1 MSPATSTTTT
11 TAAAAVQFNHMGD
24 SVLATGGSAS
34 DAAPFYGAAGVIGE
48 SPNVATIPVSIDGH
62 AVSMSAVAVAMEVVG
77 GALIACPVP
86 PIGSG
91 TAAPFVC
98 PWGIPRVTRTLF
110 AWSATKPTSIV
121 TFVASAD
128 TGAIGMPIPVDIPG
142 TATPVGVGTT
152 IGTMV
157 DSAAGL
163 INALIRPIP
172 AHLEYGDGTHTWWG
186 VSGTQKNSVKPN
198 GGSCPVPPTA
208 TGAAAR
214 PGAMPAA
221 MCQLA
226 DFTFTFSGVVSIPPV
241 ALRNNTGVTG
251 THTVSVSGAV
261 LTGAYFK
268 LLVPAPVT
276 HP

>member
-1 MSPATSTTTT
+1 M
-11 TAAAAVQFNHMGD
+11 
-24 SVLATGGSAS
+24 
-34 DAAPFYGAAGVIGE
+34 
-48 SPNVATIPVSIDGH
+48 
-62 AVSMSAVAVAMEVVG
+62 
-77 GALIACPVP
+77 
-86 PIGSG
+86 
-91 TAAPFVC
+91 
-98 PWGIPRVTRTLF
+98 
-110 AWSATKPTSIV
+110 
-121 TFVASAD
+121 
-128 TGAIGMPIPVDIPG
+128 
-142 TATPVGVGTT
+142 
-152 IGTMV
+152 
-157 DSAAGL
+157 
-163 INALIRPIP
+163 RPIP

-186 VSGTQKNSVKPN
+186 VSGSQKNSVKPN